1 MQVHELQPGKGA
13 RSRRKKCIGRGG
25 KRGTY
30 SGRGQKG
37 QRARAGHRI
46 RPAERDLIMRFPKL
60 RGVKNRRRAPRAFVV
75 NVGDLERLFPDT
87 NLVTPR
93 AFLKIRAIKRMGEPV
108 KILGGGEVK
117 RAFTV
122 ENVSLSASAR
132 EKLEK
137 AGGAVKLPVLSS
149 LRSRRLLR
157 RSRPAVASSDASP
170 KAKSETLPKSA
181 PPVGGRRTPGLRSRF
196 GGVGKEGKKRIGMT

>member
-1 MQVHELQPGKGA
+1 MQIHELQPGKGA
-13 RSRRKKCIGRGG
+13 LSRRKKRIGRGG

-75 NVGDLERLFPDT
+75 NVGDLERLFPNTD
-87 NLVTPR
+87 LVTPET
-93 AFLKIRAIKRMGEPV
+93 FFKMQAIKRRGEPV
-108 KILGGGEVK
+108 KILGEGEVK
-117 RAFTV
+117 RAFTIQ
-122 ENVSLSASAR
+122 NISLSASAR

-137 AGGAVKLPVLSS
+137 AGGTVNPVRKGGLS
-149 LRSRRLLR
+149 
-157 RSRPAVASSDASP
+157 
-170 KAKSETLPKSA
+170 
-181 PPVGGRRTPGLRSRF
+181 
-196 GGVGKEGKKRIGMT
+196 KEGKRRIGTT